1 MNRENKGIESGVER
15 RRKKKKKQRRR
26 LAAWPQHRPLQ
37 PHSQTL
43 NHTPTKNKNRQKKK
57 KKKKAK
63 AAAAPPPPPPAP
75 AAASSAEVED
85 DSDESPSSSSSSASA
100 KSSKASARAGRGKAS
115 AAAAAAAAQTV
126 PSGVR
131 LENVSLTF
139 KNAQV
144 LKNVSWEVKKGERVG
159 LVGVNGAGKTTQL
172 QLITGALDPDDGA
185 VLRQSPSMRIAY
197 LTQEFDVVP
206 TRTVREEFMSAYAD
220 QLDVLRRTEEVQKEL
235 EAMGGG
241 GGSGGGES
249 EGGDSSSSSSS
260 NVDMDRM
267 GDLLDELQELTS
279 AASDLDVS
287 LLDKKVDEMMPELG
301 FGPDDNDRLVASYS
315 GGWQMRMCLGKIL
328 LQDPDLLLLDE
339 PTNHLD
345 LGAIEWLE
353 TYLRERAGDVP
364 MVVVSHDRE
373 FLDRLC
379 TKIVETELGVATTYK
394 GNYSQF
400 VAQKAERAAA
410 QWVAWEK
417 WTKEVQRQ
425 RDLVDRLAG
434 GAQSGRAAAAEK
446 ELERL
451 NSPSEKVDK
460 PFVPK
465 KRAFSFPNADHSGQK
480 VLDIQG
486 LRHGYG
492 GRLLFDDASLEVEK
506 GERVAVLGPN
516 GAGKS
521 TLLRLIMGR
530 EQPEAGKCSLGNHNV
545 VANYFEQN
553 QAEALD
559 GRLTVLET
567 LERAAP
573 DAKLMVRSGKEKE
586 RERDVF
592 SFPSIAARKKREK
605 THFFFFTRRSLLLSP
620 PLSVFLSLK
629 NIHQQE
635 IKALLGRMQFAGKA
649 MHKKAEVLSGGEKA
663 RLALAKFM
671 LTKGTLLVL
680 DEPTNHLDIP
690 SKEMLEEALLG
701 FSGAVI
707 AVSHDR
713 YFLRRVATRVVA
725 VEGCRLVD
733 YEGDYARFLDKNARE
748 RGAMAKKEAQAK
760 AVAQD
765 AIRAKSKMSKA
776 EKMLAKKAK
785 AKEFAAGGKKGG
797 VAKNAK
803 RWN

>member
-1 MNRENKGIESGVER
+1 M
-15 RRKKKKKQRRR
+15 
-26 LAAWPQHRPLQ
+26 
-37 PHSQTL
+37 
-43 NHTPTKNKNRQKKK
+43 
-57 KKKKAK
+57 
-63 AAAAPPPPPPAP
+63 
-75 AAASSAEVED
+75 
-85 DSDESPSSSSSSASA
+85 
-100 KSSKASARAGRGKAS
+100 
-115 AAAAAAAAQTV
+115 
-126 PSGVR
+126 
-131 LENVSLTF
+131 
-139 KNAQV
+139 

-172 QLITGALDPDDGA
+172 QLITGALEPDDGV
-185 VLRQSPSMRIAY
+185 VLRQSTQMRIAY

-220 QLDVLRRTEEVQKEL
+220 QLDVLRRTEEVQKKL
-235 EAMGGG
+235 EGMGSSGGGSGGGSSGG
-241 GGSGGGES
+241 GGSGGDGLDLE
-249 EGGDSSSSSSS
+249 
-260 NVDMDRM
+260 RM

-353 TYLRERAGDVP
+353 TYLRTRAGDTP

-379 TKIVETELGVATTYK
+379 TKVVETELGVATTYK
-394 GNYSQF
+394 GNYSQY
-400 VAQKAERAAA
+400 VAQKQERAAA

-417 WTKEVQRQ
+417 WNKEVARQ
-425 RDLVDRLAG
+425 RELVDRLAG

-451 NSPSEKVDK
+451 NSPSERVDK

-465 KRAFSFPNADHSGQK
+465 KRAFSFPSADHSGQK
-480 VLDIQG
+480 VLEIEG

-492 GRLLFDDASLEVEK
+492 GRILFDDASLGVEK

-521 TLLRLIMGR
+521 TLLRLVMGR
-530 EQPEAGKCSLGNHNV
+530 ERPEAGKCSLGNHNV

-573 DAKLMVRSGKEKE
+573 DAKLMVR
-586 RERDVF
+586 V
-592 SFPSIAARKKREK
+592 
-605 THFFFFTRRSLLLSP
+605 FFFFFFFFIYISGRGRGRRSHRKERKDSRLFSLSLSP
-620 PLSVFLSLK
+620 SLLPSRTRPLLFLFF
-629 NIHQQE
+629 I
-635 IKALLGRMQFAGKA
+635 
-649 MHKKAEVLSGGEKA
+649 
-663 RLALAKFM
+663 
-671 LTKGTLLVL
+671 
-680 DEPTNHLDIP
+680 
-690 SKEMLEEALLG
+690 
-701 FSGAVI
+701 
-707 AVSHDR
+707 
-713 YFLRRVATRVVA
+713 YF
-725 VEGCRLVD
+725 
-733 YEGDYARFLDKNARE
+733 
-748 RGAMAKKEAQAK
+748 
-760 AVAQD
+760 
-765 AIRAKSKMSKA
+765 
-776 EKMLAKKAK
+776 
-785 AKEFAAGGKKGG
+785 
-797 VAKNAK
+797 
-803 RWN
+803 

>member
-1 MNRENKGIESGVER
+1 
-15 RRKKKKKQRRR
+15 
-26 LAAWPQHRPLQ
+26 
-37 PHSQTL
+37 
-43 NHTPTKNKNRQKKK
+43 
-57 KKKKAK
+57 
-63 AAAAPPPPPPAP
+63 
-75 AAASSAEVED
+75 
-85 DSDESPSSSSSSASA
+85 
-100 KSSKASARAGRGKAS
+100 
-115 AAAAAAAAQTV
+115 
-126 PSGVR
+126 
-131 LENVSLTF
+131 
-139 KNAQV
+139 
-144 LKNVSWEVKKGERVG
+144 VG

-172 QLITGALDPDDGA
+172 QLITGALTPDDGV
-185 VLRQSPSMRIAY
+185 VLRQSARMRIAY

-206 TRTVREEFMSAYAD
+206 TRTVREEFMSAYSD

-235 EAMGGG
+235 EAMGAS
-241 GGSGGGES
+241 SGGA
-249 EGGDSSSSSSS
+249 
-260 NVDMDRM
+260 VDMDRM
-267 GDLLDELQELTS
+267 GALLDELQELTS
-279 AASDLDVS
+279 AAADLDVS

-379 TKIVETELGVATTYK
+379 TKIVETELGVATSYK

-417 WTKEVQRQ
+417 WNKEVARQ

-451 NSPSEKVDK
+451 GLPSERVEK

-480 VLDIQG
+480 VLEIDG

-492 GRLLFDDASLEVEK
+492 GRILFDDASLEVEK

-521 TLLRLIMGR
+521 TLLRLVMGR
-530 EQPEAGKCSLGNHNV
+530 EAPEAGKCSLGNHNV

-573 DAKLMVRSGKEKE
+573 DAKLMVKRWFFFTLS
-586 RERDVF
+586 
-592 SFPSIAARKKREK
+592 SFFFLLLFEAREK
-605 THFFFFTRRSLLLSP
+605 TRCGRERKTHPSLSLFSLS
-620 PLSVFLSLK
+620 LSVVPPK
-629 NIHQQE
+629 IE
-635 IKALLGRMQFAGKA
+635 
-649 MHKKAEVLSGGEKA
+649 
-663 RLALAKFM
+663 
-671 LTKGTLLVL
+671 
-680 DEPTNHLDIP
+680 
-690 SKEMLEEALLG
+690 
-701 FSGAVI
+701 
-707 AVSHDR
+707 
-713 YFLRRVATRVVA
+713 
-725 VEGCRLVD
+725 
-733 YEGDYARFLDKNARE
+733 
-748 RGAMAKKEAQAK
+748 
-760 AVAQD
+760 
-765 AIRAKSKMSKA
+765 
-776 EKMLAKKAK
+776 
-785 AKEFAAGGKKGG
+785 
-797 VAKNAK
+797 
-803 RWN
+803 

>member
-1 MNRENKGIESGVER
+1 MQHPAVVATRGGVASSSFGAPR
-15 RRKKKKKQRRR
+15 RAVAAAATAAATPPSAPKQQRAPLSSSSVAASHFRR
-26 LAAWPQHRPLQ
+26 LSVGSPPPALRSVAASAKPKKTAAQRAAEAALAAVEVSEPTERGTRDRIGEEKKAATTGGLATTSASSSSVHPTAPFSSHQPKKPHPQP
-37 PHSQTL
+37 
-43 NHTPTKNKNRQKKK
+43 QKKK
-57 KKKKAK
+57 KHPKQGK
-63 AAAAPPPPPPAP
+63 AAVAPPPSPPPA
-75 AAASSAEVED
+75 ATASSTAASSNDAED
-85 DSDESPSSSSSSASA
+85 DDDESPSSISA
-100 KSSKASARAGRGKAS
+100 KSSKASARAGRGTAS
-115 AAAAAAAAQTV
+115 AAAAAAAQTV

-172 QLITGALDPDDGA
+172 QLITGALDPDDGV
-185 VLRQSPSMRIAY
+185 VLRQSPQMRIAY

-249 EGGDSSSSSSS
+249 SSSDGTGG
-260 NVDMDRM
+260 VDMARM

-417 WTKEVQRQ
+417 WTKEVSRQ

-451 NSPSEKVDK
+451 SSPGERVEK

-465 KRAFSFPNADHSGQK
+465 RRAFSFPNADHSGQK
-480 VLDIQG
+480 VLEIEG

-521 TLLRLIMGR
+521 TLLRLVMGR
-530 EQPEAGKCSLGNHNV
+530 EQPEAGKCSLGSHNV

-573 DAKLMVRSGKEKE
+573 DAKLMVRKQ
-586 RERDVF
+586 
-592 SFPSIAARKKREK
+592 RKKRG
-605 THFFFFTRRSLLLSP
+605 FFFFFPPPRDEVDNREKRGEKNNSP
-620 PLSVFLSLK
+620 FPLSLSL
-629 NIHQQE
+629 
-635 IKALLGRMQFAGKA
+635 F
-649 MHKKAEVLSGGEKA
+649 
-663 RLALAKFM
+663 F
-671 LTKGTLLVL
+671 
-680 DEPTNHLDIP
+680 P
-690 SKEMLEEALLG
+690 SK
-701 FSGAVI
+701 
-707 AVSHDR
+707 
-713 YFLRRVATRVVA
+713 
-725 VEGCRLVD
+725 
-733 YEGDYARFLDKNARE
+733 
-748 RGAMAKKEAQAK
+748 KK
-760 AVAQD
+760 
-765 AIRAKSKMSKA
+765 RTPT
-776 EKMLAKKAK
+776 
-785 AKEFAAGGKKGG
+785 
-797 VAKNAK
+797 
-803 RWN
+803 

>member
-1 MNRENKGIESGVER
+1 
-15 RRKKKKKQRRR
+15 
-26 LAAWPQHRPLQ
+26 
-37 PHSQTL
+37 
-43 NHTPTKNKNRQKKK
+43 
-57 KKKKAK
+57 
-63 AAAAPPPPPPAP
+63 
-75 AAASSAEVED
+75 
-85 DSDESPSSSSSSASA
+85 
-100 KSSKASARAGRGKAS
+100 
-115 AAAAAAAAQTV
+115 
-126 PSGVR
+126 
-131 LENVSLTF
+131 
-139 KNAQV
+139 
-144 LKNVSWEVKKGERVG
+144 VG

-172 QLITGALDPDDGA
+172 QLITGTLTPDDGV
-185 VLRQSPSMRIAY
+185 VLRQSARMRIAY

-206 TRTVREEFMSAYAD
+206 TRTVREEFMSAYSD

-235 EAMGGG
+235 EAMGAS
-241 GGSGGGES
+241 SGGGEG
-249 EGGDSSSSSSS
+249 EGSGGA
-260 NVDMDRM
+260 VDMDRM
-267 GDLLDELQELTS
+267 GALLDELQELTS
-279 AASDLDVS
+279 AAADLDVS

-379 TKIVETELGVATTYK
+379 TKIVETELGVATSYK

-417 WTKEVQRQ
+417 WNKEVARQ

-451 NSPSEKVDK
+451 GLPSERVEK

-480 VLDIQG
+480 VLEIDG

-492 GRLLFDDASLEVEK
+492 GRILFDDASLEVEK

-521 TLLRLIMGR
+521 TLLRLVMGR
-530 EQPEAGKCSLGNHNV
+530 EAPEAGKCSLGNHNV

-573 DAKLMVRSGKEKE
+573 DAKLMVKRWFFLLCP
-586 RERDVF
+586 VF
-592 SFPSIAARKKREK
+592 FFLLLFEAREK
-605 THFFFFTRRSLLLSP
+605 TRCGRERKTHPSLSLSSLSLSP
-620 PLSVFLSLK
+620 LCPQKSNYPHHPK
-629 NIHQQE
+629 QE

-725 VEGCRLVD
+725 VEGCQLVD

-760 AVAQD
+760 EVSQD

-797 VAKNAK
+797 VTKNAK
-803 RWN
+803 RWS